1 MKILKLLQLCIRYP
15 RKKISQIENSGIYA
29 RNSTEIYGMR
39 LVNVNTYVLWN
50 RELIEAMFIPILIN
64 AS

>member
-1 MKILKLLQLCIRYP
+1 
-15 RKKISQIENSGIYA
+15 
-29 RNSTEIYGMR
+29 MR
-39 LVNVNTYVLWN
+39 LVYVNAYVLWN